1 MHFSKNKLLLLGLR
15 NTPLILFILIFIVF
29 GILSPRFLQ
38 YRSFENILKQ
48 ASYIGIVAV
57 GMTFILLTGGIDLSV
72 GANMFLSTVIMGLL
86 INRGVPVWTAFLA
99 CLITG
104 LIFGAVNAFFIV
116 KLKILPFI
124 VTLSTLTAGRGIA
137 LLLTKSQAILF
148 PSGVLAIGSYR
159 LFGIIPLPIVIFAV
173 VVAIA
178 YIFLKYTMLGRQIYA
193 VGNDIEAA
201 QKAGINTFKV
211 LTTVYIL
218 SGLLAA
224 LGGFV
229 SISQIGLVNAGFGE
243 GYEFNAIAAA
253 VLGGTSLFGGIGGV
267 FPGTVIGTVLI
278 QMVQSGLVFTQTDLY
293 IQPLVTAAIIFLA
306 IFIDTIKTV
315 QLKKLERRNIRSEEA
330 ENVLTRGV
338 ISGSQ

>member
-1 MHFSKNKLLLLGLR
+1 MGFARNKFLLLGLR
-15 NTPLILFILIFIVF
+15 NIPLILFILIFIIF
-29 GILSPRFLQ
+29 GMLSPRFLQ

-57 GMTFILLTGGIDLSV
+57 GMTIILLTGGIDLSV
-72 GANMFLSTVIMGLL
+72 GANMFLSTVVLGLL
-86 INRGVPVWTAFLA
+86 INRGIPVWLAFLA
-99 CLITG
+99 CLLTG

-116 KLKILPFI
+116 KLRILPFI
-124 VTLSTLTAGRGIA
+124 VTLSTLTAGRGVA
-137 LLLTKSQAILF
+137 LLITKSQAILF

-159 LFGIIPLPIVIFAV
+159 VFDIIPLPIVIFIV

-178 YIFLKYTMLGRQIYA
+178 YLFLKKTTMGRQIYA
-193 VGNDIEAA
+193 VGHDMETAK
-201 QKAGINTFKV
+201 KAGINTYKV
-211 LTTVYIL
+211 LATVYLI

-229 SISQIGLVNAGFGE
+229 SIAQIGLVNAGFGE
-243 GYEFNAIAAA
+243 EYEFNAIAAA

-278 QMVQSGLVFTQTDLY
+278 QMVQSGLVFIQMDLY

-306 IFIDTIKTV
+306 IFIDTIKTS
-315 QLKKLERRNIRSEEA
+315 QLKKLEKRNIRIEEL
-330 ENVLTRGV
+330 EDVLT
-338 ISGSQ
+338 

>member
-1 MHFSKNKLLLLGLR
+1 MGFVRNKFLLLGLR
-15 NTPLILFILIFIVF
+15 NIPLILFILIFIIF
-29 GILSPRFLQ
+29 GMLSPRFLQ

-57 GMTFILLTGGIDLSV
+57 GMTIILLTGGIDLSV
-72 GANMFLSTVIMGLL
+72 GANMFLSTVVLGLL
-86 INRGVPVWTAFLA
+86 INRGIPVWLAFLA
-99 CLITG
+99 CLLTG

-116 KLKILPFI
+116 KLRILPFI
-124 VTLSTLTAGRGIA
+124 VTLSTLTAGRGVA
-137 LLLTKSQAILF
+137 LLITKSQAILF

-159 LFGIIPLPIVIFAV
+159 VFDIIPLPIVIFIV

-178 YIFLKYTMLGRQIYA
+178 YLFLKKTTMGRQIYA
-193 VGNDIEAA
+193 VGHDMETAK
-201 QKAGINTFKV
+201 KAGINTYKV
-211 LTTVYIL
+211 LATVYLI

-229 SISQIGLVNAGFGE
+229 SIAQIGLVNAGFGE
-243 GYEFNAIAAA
+243 EYEFNAIAAA

-278 QMVQSGLVFTQTDLY
+278 QMVQSGLVFIQMDLY

-306 IFIDTIKTV
+306 IFIDTIKTS
-315 QLKKLERRNIRSEEA
+315 QLKKLEKRNIRIEEL
-330 ENVLTRGV
+330 EDVLT
-338 ISGSQ
+338 